1 MLVERNHI
9 PLANSFKG
17 GVVVQL
23 LTHVWLCNSM
33 DAAGHS
39 SLFLTI
45 SQSLPKFMA
54 TELLVML
61 SNHLILCHSLLLLS
75 IFPSIRIFSYD
86 MSRLFTSGG
95 QSIGASA
102 SVLAMNIQ
110 DSFPLGFT
118 GLVSLQSKGPSR
130 VFSSTTVWKHHSLA
144 LSLLYDLALA
154 SIHDYWKNHSF
165 DKTDLCQQ
173 SDVSAFEYTV

>member
-33 DAAGHS
+33 DAAGHG

-45 SQSLPKFMA
+45 SRSLPKFMA

-86 MSRLFTSGG
+86 MSRLFISGS

-102 SVLAMNIQ
+102 SASVLTM
-110 DSFPLGFT
+110 STKGWFPLGLT
-118 GLVSLQSKGPSR
+118 GLISFQSKGLSR
-130 VFSSTTVWKHHSLA
+130 VSF
-144 LSLLYDLALA
+144 LYGPTLT

-165 DKTDLCQQ
+165 D
-173 SDVSAFEYTV
+173 

>member
-9 PLANSFKG
+9 PLANSFKD

-86 MSRLFTSGG
+86 MSRLFTSGS

-102 SVLAMNIQ
+102 SASVLPMSTQ
-110 DSFPLGFT
+110 GWFPLGLT
-118 GLVSLQSKGPSR
+118 GLISFQSKGLSR
-130 VFSSTTVWKHHSLA
+130 VFSSTTIQNISSLA
-144 LSLLYDLALA
+144 LSLFYGPTLT
-154 SIHDYWKNHSF
+154 SIHDYWKNRIF
-165 DKTDLCQQ
+165 D
-173 SDVSAFEYTV
+173 

>member
-86 MSRLFTSGG
+86 MSRLFTSGS

-102 SVLAMNIQ
+102 SASVLPMSTQ
-110 DSFPLGFT
+110 GWFPLGLT
-118 GLVSLQSKGPSR
+118 GLISFQSKGLSR
-130 VFSSTTVWKHHSLA
+130 VFSSTTVWKHHSLV
-144 LSLLYDLALA
+144 LSLLYGPTLTL
-154 SIHDYWKNHSF
+154 IHDYWRDHSF
-165 DKTDLCQQ
+165 DCMDLCQQ
-173 SDVSAFEYTV
+173 SDVSAF

>member
-9 PLANSFKG
+9 PLADSFKG

-33 DAAGHS
+33 DAAGHG

-45 SQSLPKFMA
+45 SRSLPKFMA
-54 TELLVML
+54 TELVML
-61 SNHLILCHSLLLLS
+61 SNRLIPCHSLLSLS

-86 MSRLFTSGG
+86 MSRLFISGS

-102 SVLAMNIQ
+102 SASVLPVSTQ
-110 DSFPLGFT
+110 GWFPLGLT
-118 GLVSLQSKGPSR
+118 GLISFQSKGLSR
-130 VFSSTTVWKHHSLA
+130 VFSTPQFESIILWCSAFFMVQLT
-144 LSLLYDLALA
+144 
-154 SIHDYWKNHSF
+154 SIHDYWKDHSF
-165 DKTDLCQQ
+165 DCMDLCRQ
-173 SDVSAFEYTV
+173 SDVFAL